1 MMRTSAFAK
10 SLDGSA
16 PAEPEL
22 PLIHTTTSRRL
33 ATIAESGILSPR
45 PCAIFREPILYLFYG
60 RPSYRDAT
68 SLPQRDIN
76 FCPVCF
82 IFRPETVSKNLAR
95 IYPFDTGASVDEMYK
110 PEINP
115 DEALEKYVLPSTI
128 LSAQKVIEKFFDT
141 NQQYILVNPKE
152 SIAFATNDETSK
164 KYFKLITFGGSS
176 ECDDRKSAIECQS
189 LAAINLNTDL
199 MAIIMPLP
207 FLDDHRIRTALLKDW
222 RAHPL
227 TYVTYNGTRPS
238 EYNIKVRDCLRAY
251 LKNWGMI

>member
-1 MMRTSAFAK
+1 MGTSAFAK

-60 RPSYRDAT
+60 RPSYRDT
-68 SLPQRDIN
+68 NSLPQRDIS

-82 IFRPETVSKNLAR
+82 IFRPETVSRRLAR
-95 IYPFDTGASVDEMYK
+95 IYPFDTGASVDEKYK

-115 DEALEKYVLPSTI
+115 DEALKKYVLLPSI
-128 LSAQKVIEKFFDT
+128 LSAQQVIEKFFDT
-141 NQQYILVNPKE
+141 NKQYIFVTPKE
-152 SIAFATNDETSK
+152 SIDFATDDETSK
-164 KYFKLITFGGSS
+164 KFYELITDGGAP

-189 LAAINLNTDL
+189 LEDVNLNTDL
-199 MAIIMPLP
+199 MAVIMPLP
-207 FLDDHRIRTALLKDW
+207 FLDDNNIRTTLLHEW

-227 TYVTYNGTRPS
+227 TYVTYNGIRPS
-238 EYNIKVRDCLRAY
+238 EYHVEVRECLRVY